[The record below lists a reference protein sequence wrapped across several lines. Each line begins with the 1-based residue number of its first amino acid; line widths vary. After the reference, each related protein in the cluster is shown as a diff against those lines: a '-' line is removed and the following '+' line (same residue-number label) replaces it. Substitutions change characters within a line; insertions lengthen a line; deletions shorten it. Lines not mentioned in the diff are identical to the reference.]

1 MDDLL
6 KPVNHEYTE
15 DQIQVLEGLEAVR
28 KRPGMYIATTSEKGL
43 HHLVWEIVDN
53 SIDEALAGICD
64 RIIVTVT
71 KDNEI
76 IVKDNGRGI
85 PVGIHHK
92 TGVSTVQTVYTVL
105 HAGGKFGGDSGYKVS
120 GGLHGVGGSV
130 VNALSSKFE
139 VWVGHEG
146 KMHYMSFS
154 NGGHVDGPLHI
165 IGDTDYRGTTVK
177 FKPDPTIFT
186 ETTTFNYNT
195 LKERFKQLAFLN
207 KGLTIE
213 LIDEREEPNLHD
225 SFLYEGGLK
234 QYVEFLNSTKTAI
247 HPDIIYCE
255 ETYNEPAKEGQDA
268 FAMEVEIAV
277 QYNDTY
283 QPNVYAFCNNI
294 FTPEYGTHEEGFRL
308 ALVREIN
315 KYAKDKKFLK
325 ENDDNLTADD
335 CREGI
340 TAVVS
345 VKHPNPQY
353 EGQTKTKLGNSEVK
367 PIVNK
372 IFGDCLSRFLQ
383 ENPDEAKTIVEKA
396 MLAAKGRIA
405 AKKAREQTRKSA
417 MGISTLPGKL
427 ADCSNRDPEL
437 CEIFIVEGNSAGGSA
452 KDGRNRQFQAI
463 LPLRGKIINVEKARQ
478 EKVLDNKEIGTMI
491 SAFGTSF
498 GPEFNI
504 EKLRYHKIVIMTDAD
519 VDGAHIA
526 TLLLTFFYRYM
537 KPLVENGHV
546 YLAQPPLYKV
556 QYNKNVQYAYSE
568 QQMDEI
574 RKTIPE
580 NAKPLI
586 QRYKGLGEMDPQQLW
601 ETTMDPN
608 NRVLLKVTL
617 DDAIE
622 ADRTFDMLMG
632 EEVEPRKEFIL
643 TNAKF
648 VKNLDI

>member
-6 KPVNHEYTE
+6 KPVDYEYTE
-15 DQIQVLEGLEAVR
+15 EQIQVLEGLEAVR
-28 KRPGMYIATTSEKGL
+28 KRPGMYIATTSVKGL

-53 SIDEALAGICD
+53 SIDEALAGVCD
-64 RIIVTVT
+64 RIVVTVT

-85 PVGIHHK
+85 PVGIHAK

-105 HAGGKFGGDSGYKVS
+105 HAGGKFGGNSGYKVS

-130 VNALSSKFE
+130 VNALSEKFE

-186 ETTTFNYNT
+186 ETTVFDYAT
-195 LKERFKQLAFLN
+195 LKERFKQLAYLN
-207 KGLTIE
+207 KGITIE
-213 LIDEREEPNLHD
+213 LIDERVEPFQTE

-255 ETYNEPAKEGQDA
+255 QSYSEPATEDKEE
-268 FAMEVEIAV
+268 FAMEVEIAC

-283 QPNVYAFCNNI
+283 QPNVYTFCNNI
-294 FTPEYGTHEEGFRL
+294 FTPEQGTHEEGFRL

-315 KYAKDKKFLK
+315 KYAKEKKFLK
-325 ENDDNLTADD
+325 DNDESLLAED
-335 CREGI
+335 CKEGL

-372 IFGDCLSRFLQ
+372 IFGECLSRFLA
-383 ENPDEAKTIVEKA
+383 ENPDEAKIIIEKV
-396 MLAAKGRIA
+396 MLAAKGRNA
-405 AKKAREQTRKSA
+405 AKKAREATRKSA
-417 MGISTLPGKL
+417 MGLSTLPGKL
-427 ADCSNRDPEL
+427 SDCSNRDPSL

-452 KDGRNRQFQAI
+452 KDGRNSKYQAI

-491 SAFGTSF
+491 TAFGTSF

-504 EKLRYHKIVIMTDAD
+504 EKLRYHKIIIMTDAD

-537 KPLVENGHV
+537 KPLVEQGHV
-546 YLAQPPLYKV
+546 YLAQPPLYKLSYGKV
-556 QYNKNVQYAYSE
+556 TKYAYSE
-568 QQMDEI
+568 EEMDSF
-574 RKTIPE
+574 RKEIPE
-580 NAKPLI
+580 NVKPSI
-586 QRYKGLGEMDPQQLW
+586 QRYKGLGEMDASQLW
-601 ETTMDPN
+601 ETTMDPER
-608 NRVLLKVTL
+608 RVLLKINL
-617 DDAIE
+617 SDAIE

-632 EEVEPRKEFIL
+632 EEVEPRKDFIL